1 MKTVSRTAWAG
12 DGPAVLSRQRVVAAP
27 VRLREINRPHPAPPV
42 VIGAVTNAAPAPAPA
57 PENAFDI
64 ACITAECGQ
73 PHWTGEWRR
82 LLATS
87 RSPEKIYQ
95 TPEFFRFLNDSRSS
109 TSDRFECFVIT
120 DRTRNKVVGMVP
132 VRVSHLPLPVKAGSL
147 TLATYHP
154 RIVRLLGS
162 VPLMPDHPALMQTLF
177 AYLLRAFPDCAAVS
191 MQALPQ
197 EMRAHVA
204 TTPQHRAFILHG
216 WRDCHTIPLPDDWAT
231 YLGKINTKKRYNLG
245 RQFRL
250 LEQATGALQ
259 LQRIDRSPEV
269 RALVDSFSALA
280 PGADLDAVRARDY
293 RVLAANRLLLSYV
306 LRSQNEVIA
315 VIAGTRY
322 GDTWHVHQI
331 LYAPQ
336 YRHLSAGAVA
346 LHAALEDVITHFAF
360 TIADLG
366 YGTPGHR
373 FASTNILKSRAH
385 VLVTRKRSAAR
396 WLLAAFTSYDI
407 CHAACVRF
415 LKPLAQRLSRA

>member
-1 MKTVSRTAWAG
+1 MKTVSRTAWTG
-12 DGPAVLSRQRVVAAP
+12 NGPAVLSRQRVVAAP
-27 VRLREINRPHPAPPV
+27 ARVREINLPQPALR
-42 VIGAVTNAAPAPAPA
+42 GAVGAVMHAAPAPDT
-57 PENAFDI
+57 ENAVDI

-82 LLATS
+82 LLGTS
-87 RSPEKIYQ
+87 QSPEKIYQ

-120 DRTRNKVVGMVP
+120 DRARGSVVGMVP
-132 VRVSHLPLPVKAGSL
+132 VRISRLPLPVKAGSL

-154 RIVRLLGS
+154 HVVRLLGS
-162 VPLMPDHPALMQTLF
+162 VPLMPDHPALLQTLF

-191 MQALPQ
+191 MQAFPRELQ
-197 EMRAHVA
+197 AYVNAA
-204 TTPQHRAFILHG
+204 TRHQAVILHG
-216 WRDCHTIPLPDDWAT
+216 WRACHTIPLPDDWAA
-231 YLGKINTKKRYNLG
+231 YLEKINTKKRYNLG

-259 LQRIDRSPEV
+259 LQRIDRSTEV
-269 RALVDSFSALA
+269 RALVDSFAALA
-280 PGADLDAVRARDY
+280 PDADLDAVRARDY

-306 LRSQNEVIA
+306 LRSSDEVIA

-360 TIADLG
+360 TTADLG
-366 YGTPGHR
+366 YGTPRHR
-373 FASTNILKSRAH
+373 FASTNVLKSRAH
-385 VLVTRKRSAAR
+385 ILVMRKRSAAR
-396 WLLAAFTSYDI
+396 WLLAAFTSYDT
-407 CHAACVRF
+407 CHAACVRI
-415 LKPLAQRLSRA
+415 LKPLARRLLRA